1 MGVLMA
7 FVSLMA
13 IAWPDGC
20 VDRVEGEIVTF
31 VTDTEDEIDV
41 RVSGPDVPVEGAC
54 FRGGRFDER
63 GTAVR
68 RASAA
73 ALVDA
78 LSGAPPSRLSR

>member
-63 GTAVR
+63 GTASR
-68 RASAA
+68 RESSAG
-73 ALVDA
+73 LVDA
-78 LSGAPPSRLSR
+78 LVGAANGGLSR

>member
-1 MGVLMA
+1 MGAMMA
-7 FVSLMA
+7 FAWVLA
-13 IAWPDGC
+13 VAWPDGC
-20 VDRVEGEIVTF
+20 VDRVEDGVVVF
-31 VTDTEDEIDV
+31 VTDAEEEVAMRT
-41 RVSGPDVPVEGAC
+41 SAPDAPAEGAC